1 MPCIPSYRSSF
12 LAAGLSLVS
21 SLKPSD
27 GLCVTG
33 TIALQRSAG
42 DRSGQIRSHLCRVKA
57 GSGVTSR
64 QALWVGAFVQEAPLD
79 VWAPCMSL
87 YSETFWE
94 LFSMKSY
101 RTPQLHRQRVHRAC
115 AQPCCLLSSAACYK
129 VGLSSF
135 SVCAFSCHVSC
146 KDSAPQV
153 CPIPP
158 EQSKRPLGVD
168 VQRGIGTAYKGYVKV
183 GGASVSGPAW
193 LTLH

>member
-1 MPCIPSYRSSF
+1 MCGHHVLSF
-12 LAAGLSLVS
+12 
-21 SLKPSD
+21 
-27 GLCVTG
+27 
-33 TIALQRSAG
+33 
-42 DRSGQIRSHLCRVKA
+42 
-57 GSGVTSR
+57 
-64 QALWVGAFVQEAPLD
+64 
-79 VWAPCMSL
+79 
-87 YSETFWE
+87 YSETF
-94 LFSMKSY
+94 LGTVSY
-101 RTPQLHRQRVHRAC
+101 EVIPNTSASQTAC
-115 AQPCCLLSSAACYK
+115 AQGLCSAMLPPLLSSSYK